1 MLPRCHF
8 PKAAVAYP
16 AAESVSAMLT
26 SHCVSPSSP
35 PPIGTEWVPERMEKR
50 PVMKAER
57 LGVHCAST
65 LKLVS
70 RVPSAASRSMR
81 GVGAPRVMPAA
92 VGAHLAV
99 T

>member
-1 MLPRCHF
+1 MPD
-8 PKAAVAYP
+8 
-16 AAESVSAMLT
+16 SSSAIVT
-26 SHCVSPSSP
+26 SHCVNPSKPS
-35 PPIGTEWVPERMEKR
+35 PIGTECVPERIAKR
-50 PVMKAER
+50 PVMIAER

-81 GVGAPRVMPAA
+81 GVGAPRVTAA
-92 VGAHLAV
+92 TVNPNFAV